1 MQDLQTNFH
10 DAHLHGQLLIYA
22 GLIDKPN
29 SSMDFMSVF
38 PIKSGSIRDLG
49 RPESFWR
56 RSGVVPAIVTAFG
69 VLGAPFSRVSR
80 RQHVPVD
87 PGICRRDPT

>member
-1 MQDLQTNFH
+1 M
-10 DAHLHGQLLIYA
+10 LIYA

-49 RPESFWR
+49 RPESFWS
-56 RSGVVPAIVTAFG
+56 RSGVVLAIVTAIG
-69 VLGAPFSRVSR
+69 VLGGLF
-80 RQHVPVD
+80 
-87 PGICRRDPT
+87 PGSAGGNMARWIRGSAAATPLDEMRAATWIGMP

>member
-1 MQDLQTNFH
+1 
-10 DAHLHGQLLIYA
+10 LIHA

-49 RPESFWR
+49 RPESFW
-56 RSGVVPAIVTAFG
+56 SHPGVVPAIVTAFG
-69 VLGAPFSRVSR
+69 ELGAPFSRVSR

-87 PGICRRDPT
+87 PGFVAATLREMRGATRIGMP